1 MSLKETLPTIS
12 EHLPIITKVEI
23 KTKSLGIK
31 DIKQLCTKP
40 IK

>member
-1 MSLKETLPTIS
+1 MSLVETLPTIG

-31 DIKQLCTKP
+31 QLGTKP

>member
-1 MSLKETLPTIS
+1 MSLKETLPTIG

-23 KTKSLGIK
+23 KTKPFI
-31 DIKQLCTKP
+31 IKQLGTKP

>member
-1 MSLKETLPTIS
+1 MSLKETLPTIG

-23 KTKSLGIK
+23 KTKSLSIK
-31 DIKQLCTKP
+31 GIKQLGTKP